1 MPIKLAV
8 NFILYTIPTG
18 IVSLVALSLGV
29 YGIILVTRASL
40 AQPKTRSWFGLS
52 LMTVSIVIN
61 VIFFLLLQF
70 FVLRFDMTL
79 SLRLMNFAL
88 NIAPLVTLV
97 LGMYGA
103 KLVIVAA
110 SKEPKDRS
118 FMGVALLAF
127 SFVIEITSLLL
138 QMYSRTFTP

>member
-8 NFILYTIPTG
+8 NFILDTIPTG

-70 FVLRFDMTL
+70 HEFCVKYCSARDSRLRYV
-79 SLRLMNFAL
+79 R
-88 NIAPLVTLV
+88 
-97 LGMYGA
+97 
-103 KLVIVAA
+103 
-110 SKEPKDRS
+110 R
-118 FMGVALLAF
+118 
-127 SFVIEITSLLL
+127 
-138 QMYSRTFTP
+138 